1 MQFVFDLDGTLCFQ
15 GMPLSSDIEAALK
28 ALNTSHTLTIASAR
42 PIRDIYPVIPTWM
55 RQLNLIG
62 GNGALVKTGNVTT
75 ATYFDDFSPLAQL
88 LEDYPIDYLADSD
101 WDYAYTGAQDHHI
114 FGKVDELKLARNHSS
129 YHTLP
134 SIIKLVM
141 MTDHPKI
148 LDAIANLPVE
158 AHIYHNEALID
169 ISPAGITKYRGVQ
182 ALGIDEFIAFGND
195 ANDISLFEHSCE
207 SICVGTHPKAS
218 ACATRTIDSAHVAR
232 TILEYC

>member
-1 MQFVFDLDGTLCFQ
+1 MQFVFDLDGTLCFK
-15 GMPLSSDIEAALK
+15 GMPLSSEIDAALK
-28 ALNTSHTLTIASAR
+28 ALNETHTLTIASAR

-55 RQLNLIG
+55 RELNLVG

-75 ATYFDDFSPLAQL
+75 ATCFEDFSPLAQL
-88 LEDYPIDYLADSD
+88 LDHYPIDYLADSE
-101 WDYAYTGAQDHHI
+101 WDYAYTGAHDHHI
-114 FGKVDELKLARNHSS
+114 FGKVDELKLARNHTTYRS
-129 YHTLP
+129 LP

-141 MTDHPKI
+141 MTDHPEI
-148 LDAIANLPVE
+148 LQAIATLPVE

-195 ANDISLFEHSCE
+195 ANDISLFEHACE
-207 SICVGTHPKAS
+207 SICVGTHPKAA
-218 ACATRTIDSAHVAR
+218 ACATRTIDSTHVAQ